1 MLKTIT
7 VALIATLGL
16 VACADKPAEEA
27 APVTTEAPAAEAP
40 PAPTD
45 VAVDA
50 APAVD
55 AGAAPV
61 EAIKPPVS
69 DK

>member
-7 VALIATLGL
+7 VALLATLGL
-16 VACADKPAEEA
+16 VACSDKPVEEA
-27 APVTTEAPAAEAP
+27 APVVTEAPAADAVVDTAAP
-40 PAPTD
+40 
-45 VAVDA
+45 VEA

-61 EAIKPPVS
+61 EAIKPPTS